1 MIAELL
7 PGQMMNQIAL
17 VNSFERRQKKSGEEY
32 LKLIVKDIS
41 GLMDVMVWDRSEKE
55 INDLETNLKSN
66 RFVYIEGQVEKFK
79 FDNKD
84 AVNVKAKVI
93 YPVDKPEDISMFE
106 KTSKFSNN
114 TLAEMLDKA
123 ISDINN
129 QYLKSLCN
137 LLIGPNGTYREKYL
151 IWPAAKS
158 FHHAYRGG
166 LAEHSLEV
174 HRFITAD
181 YDGVTGFMS
190 DEVDVDWDLLHAA
203 ALLHDIAKISEY
215 DYQDGACSFTTT
227 GELIGHLCLGAI
239 WVSNAMNKIPD
250 FPKDLAI
257 HLIHII
263 LSHHERLDWGAAIV
277 PKTKE
282 ATLFHMADN
291 RSAKLHQAR

>member
-291 RSAKLHQAR
+291 RSAKLHQTR

>member
-1 MIAELL
+1 
-7 PGQMMNQIAL
+7 
-17 VNSFERRQKKSGEEY
+17 
-32 LKLIVKDIS
+32 
-41 GLMDVMVWDRSEKE
+41 MDVMVWDRSEKE

-79 FDNKD
+79 LDNKD

-106 KTSKFSNN
+106 KTSKFSNS

-129 QYLKSLCN
+129 QYLRSLCN
-137 LLIGPNGTYREKYL
+137 LMIGPSGTYREKYL

-190 DEVDVDWDLLHAA
+190 DEVDVDWDLLHTA

-215 DYQDGACSFTTT
+215 DYQDGACTFTTT

-239 WVSNAMNKIPD
+239 WVSSAMNKIPD

-263 LSHHERLDWGAAIV
+263 LSHHERLDWGAAVV

>member
-7 PGQMMNQIAL
+7 PGQLMSQIAL

-32 LKLIVKDIS
+32 LKLIVKDIT

-79 FDNKD
+79 LDNKD

-106 KTSKFSNN
+106 KTSKFSNS

-129 QYLKSLCN
+129 QYLRSLCN
-137 LLIGPNGTYREKYL
+137 LMIGPSGTYREKYL

-190 DEVDVDWDLLHAA
+190 DEVDVDWDLLHTA

-215 DYQDGACSFTTT
+215 DYQDGACTFTTT

-239 WVSNAMNKIPD
+239 WVSSAMNKIPD

-263 LSHHERLDWGAAIV
+263 LSHHERLDGGAAVV

>member
-129 QYLKSLCN
+129 QYLRSLCN